1 MIIKPRLIFAFDF
14 GMKHI
19 GLAIGQEITNTT
31 HTFYSLEAKAGKPDW
46 KELDVIVENWK
57 PSLFIVGNPL
67 NMDGTNSKIKKK
79 SDEFSSLIF
88 KRYRIPV
95 ELTDERLT
103 TKEAEDRMKVE
114 SNYIVD
120 KSLDTH
126 SVSAQVILESW
137 FREKG

>member
-1 MIIKPRLIFAFDF
+1 
-14 GMKHI
+14 
-19 GLAIGQEITNTT
+19 
-31 HTFYSLEAKAGKPDW
+31 
-46 KELDVIVENWK
+46 
-57 PSLFIVGNPL
+57 
-67 NMDGTNSKIKKK
+67 MDGTSSKIKKK

-120 KSLDTH
+120 NSLDTH

-137 FREKG
+137 FREKE